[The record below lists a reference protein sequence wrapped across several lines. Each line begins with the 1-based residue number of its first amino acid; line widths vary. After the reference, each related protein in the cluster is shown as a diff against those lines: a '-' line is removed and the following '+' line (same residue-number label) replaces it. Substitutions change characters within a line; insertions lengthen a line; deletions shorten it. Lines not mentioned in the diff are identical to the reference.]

1 MKSLNRTF
9 GQATGT
15 SGASAWAR
23 CLLAFL
29 LGAVFAPAVRAFPPA
44 PHHLFFGTVRDQYGT
59 PLRVA
64 NAEAILE
71 AAGGTVWKTKVV
83 SGVEPTVNYRL
94 AVPMDAG
101 LTSDLYQPTALQPAM
116 PFTIRVKIGNVTYV
130 PLQLK
135 GSFVKLGLPGQQTR
149 LDLTLGEDSDG
160 DGLPDAWERLINADL
175 AQVNPGDDSDGDGMS
190 NLREYL
196 AGTYAFDP
204 ENGFALQITEVRE
217 TGARMKFT
225 SVRGR
230 SYRLEGSM
238 DLKEWA
244 PASFRVPAE
253 GANGSTRS
261 VFVGSAVRMVEVEAL
276 KPADQPETR
285 FYRLMVE

>member
-1 MKSLNRTF
+1 MKPLNRTS
-9 GQATGT
+9 GQAGTTG
-15 SGASAWAR
+15 GFAWAR
-23 CLLAFL
+23 FLLALL
-29 LGAVFAPAVRAFPPA
+29 LGASLVPEVRAFPPA

-59 PLRVA
+59 PVRLA
-64 NAEAILE
+64 NAEVILE
-71 AAGGTVWKTKVV
+71 TSSGTVWKTKVV

-101 LTSDLYQPTALQPAM
+101 LTSDLYQPTALRPAM
-116 PFTIRVKIGNVTYV
+116 PFTIRVKIGNVTYL
-130 PLQLK
+130 PMQLK

-160 DGLPDAWERLINADL
+160 DGLPDAWERLIQADL
-175 AQVNPGDDSDGDGMS
+175 TQVNPGDDSDGDGMS
-190 NLREYL
+190 NLKEYL

-204 ENGFALQITEVRE
+204 ANGFALEITEVRE
-217 TGARMKFT
+217 AGARMKFT
-225 SVRGR
+225 SIRGR

-244 PASFRVPAE
+244 PAWFRVPAE
-253 GANGSTRS
+253 GAEGTTRS
-261 VFVGSAVRMVEVEAL
+261 VFVGTDVRVVEVEAV
-276 KPADQPETR
+276 KPTDQPETR

>member
-1 MKSLNRTF
+1 MKHLNRT
-9 GQATGT
+9 
-15 SGASAWAR
+15 SGESGPTVGSALAR
-23 CLLAFL
+23 FLLAIL

-44 PHHLFFGTVRDQYGT
+44 PHHLFYGTVRDQYGT

-64 NAEAILE
+64 NAQVLLE
-71 AAGGTVWKTKVV
+71 AAGGTVWKTEVV
-83 SGVEPTVNYRL
+83 NGVEPTVNYRL

-101 LTSDLYQPTALQPAM
+101 LTSDLYQPTALRPAM
-116 PFTIRVKIGNVTYV
+116 PFTIRVKIGNVTYL

-160 DGLPDAWERLINADL
+160 DGLPDAWERLISADL
-175 AQVNPGDDSDGDGMS
+175 TQVHPGDDSDGDGMS
-190 NLREYL
+190 NLKEYL

-204 ENGFALQITEVRE
+204 DNGFALQISEVRE

-225 SVRGR
+225 SIRGR
-230 SYRLEGSM
+230 SYRLEGST
-238 DLKEWA
+238 DLKEWVA
-244 PASFRVPAE
+244 TSFRVPAE
-253 GANGSTRS
+253 GTNGTARS
-261 VFVGSAVRMVEVEAL
+261 VFVGSDVRVVEVEAV
-276 KPADQPETR
+276 KPTDQPETR

>member
-1 MKSLNRTF
+1 MKHLNRT
-9 GQATGT
+9 
-15 SGASAWAR
+15 SGESGPTVGSALAR
-23 CLLAFL
+23 FLLAIL

-44 PHHLFFGTVRDQYGT
+44 PHHLFLGTVRDQYGT

-64 NAEAILE
+64 NAEVILE
-71 AAGGTVWKTKVV
+71 TTSGTVWKTKVV

-101 LTSDLYQPTALQPAM
+101 LTADLYQPTALRPAM
-116 PFTIRVKIGNVTYV
+116 PFTIRVKIGNVTYL

-160 DGLPDAWERLINADL
+160 DGLPDAWERLISADL
-175 AQVNPGDDSDGDGMS
+175 TQVHPGDDSDGDGMS
-190 NLREYL
+190 NLKEYL

-204 ENGFALQITEVRE
+204 DNGFALQISEVRE

-225 SVRGR
+225 SIRGR
-230 SYRLEGSM
+230 SYRLEGST
-238 DLKEWA
+238 DLKDWVA
-244 PASFRVPAE
+244 TSFRVPAE
-253 GANGSTRS
+253 GTNGTARS
-261 VFVGSAVRMVEVEAL
+261 VFVGSDVRVVEVEAV
-276 KPADQPETR
+276 KPTEQPETR
-285 FYRLMVE
+285 FFRLMVE

>member
-1 MKSLNRTF
+1 MKSLNRIF
-9 GQATGT
+9 GQATAT
-15 SGASAWAR
+15 SEASAWAR
-23 CLLAFL
+23 CLLALL

-64 NAEAILE
+64 NAEVILE

-101 LTSDLYQPTALQPAM
+101 LTSDLYQPTALRPAM
-116 PFTIRVKIGNVTYV
+116 PFTIRVKIDNVTYL

-135 GSFVKLGLPGQQTR
+135 GSFLKLGLPGQQTR

-175 AQVNPGDDSDGDGMS
+175 AQVHPGDDSDGDGMS
-190 NLREYL
+190 NLQEYL

-238 DLKEWA
+238 DLKEWE
-244 PASFRVPAE
+244 PASFRIPAE
-253 GANGSTRS
+253 GANGNTRS
-261 VFVGSAVRMVEVEAL
+261 VFVGSAVRLVEVEAI